1 MEYGLFIPSSEAGVI
16 SSWSGKKG
24 GTIREDIINGKIC
37 IVYETIAGTA
47 TDFNFS
53 KVNEELGKNSEI
65 ECVYF
70 ENESNKKKYRLG
82 PISRDQIKELIRDKR
97 TVFSISKETG
107 KPQVPDDVKNVIGEK
122 TVWREV

>member
-1 MEYGLFIPSSEAGVI
+1 MEYGLFIPSSKAGVI
-16 SSWSGKKG
+16 SSWEGGALKG
-24 GTIREDIINGKIC
+24 GDIKREGNC
-37 IVYETIAGTA
+37 LVYETKAGTA

-53 KVNEELGKNSEI
+53 KVNEELEKTSEI

-70 ENESNKKKYRLG
+70 ENEHGEKKYRLG